1 MIATLPDGL
10 ESFVQSEVAT
20 GHYANRE
27 EVIAA
32 GYQMQLRQA
41 EGVDAANLQM
51 VLAEAD
57 EEFAAGSVRQFEDEA
72 ELRAFAE
79 EVKSRGRVSL
89 TSGPA
94 LNDHPES
101 VPETDEIG
109 HREFDEALS
118 KTNRKYGRA
127 LKKLAE

>member
-27 EVIAA
+27 VVIAA
-32 GYQMQLRQA
+32 AVYQMQLRQA
-41 EGVDAANLQM
+41 EGVDAASLQM

-57 EEFAAGSVRQFEDEA
+57 EDFAAGRVRQFEDEA

-79 EVKSRGRVSL
+79 EIKSRGRV
-89 TSGPA
+89 
-94 LNDHPES
+94 
-101 VPETDEIG
+101 
-109 HREFDEALS
+109 R
-118 KTNRKYGRA
+118 
-127 LKKLAE
+127 LANEKMLP